1 MARNFLDFQQVV
13 PIVNFADHNGV
24 AIDGSTYLL
33 GDAVNMQN
41 YNHATIIIVAGSMT
55 GTPAVTLKQSLSA
68 LLGTEQALAFD
79 KVYINSEYGSQNEYT
94 ETTVTSDTFD
104 ISATNYTTYII
115 EVAGNTLDRADGYY
129 WLRLNVATD
138 ANSNTFG
145 AICILS
151 EPNYAAGPGDM
162 PSAII

>member
-24 AIDGSTYLL
+24 AIDGSTYLV
-33 GDAVNMQN
+33 GDAVDLSN
-41 YNHATIIIVAGSMT
+41 YNHATIIIISGSMT
-55 GTPAVTLKQSLSA
+55 GTPAVTLTESTSA
-68 LLGTEQALAFD
+68 ALAGEQALAFD

-94 ETTVTSDTFD
+94 ETTVVSDTFD
-104 ISATNYTTYII
+104 ISATNYVTYVI
-115 EVAGNTLDRADGYY
+115 EVPANTMDRADGYH
-129 WLRLNVATD
+129 WLRLDVATD